1 VIDGLMHPRWSLD
14 FLRNGIPE
22 LANFVTAAATSV
34 EAQAALMSRQMDAS
48 FDWDALAQ
56 LRDAWPGTLIVKG
69 LLRAEDA
76 KRCEALGVDG
86 VVLSNHGGR
95 QLDGAIA
102 PIEALPAA
110 RAATKLPIMIDSAS
124 AVANKWQRRSASVLT
139 PSSSDA
145 ARSMAWQRGGA
156 GVDDVISIIR
166 TELDRTLALIG
177 CPSVDALS
185 SDLIAHDTNSDEAP
199 MTDTIRSVRVRAA
212 DVPLEYP
219 VKTASGLVA
228 TAPLALIDIE
238 TSAGVIGH
246 AYLFAYIGTALKPL
260 AAAARELGELIVG
273 QPAAPSSLI
282 SSSIGSCACWVIQA
296 SSAWPRPASTWPCGM
311 PWQRPRDCP
320 FQAPW
325 RSAHPDPNLRQPQY
339 GRCPT
344 GHPTCGPGS

>member
-110 RAATKLPIMIDSAS
+110 RAATKLPIMIDSGFRRGEQ
-124 AVANKWQRRSASVLT
+124 VAKALCLGADTVFLGRSTLYGL
-139 PSSSDA
+139 A
-145 ARSMAWQRGGA
+145 AR
-156 GVDDVISIIR
+156 
-166 TELDRTLALIG
+166 
-177 CPSVDALS
+177 
-185 SDLIAHDTNSDEAP
+185 
-199 MTDTIRSVRVRAA
+199 
-212 DVPLEYP
+212 
-219 VKTASGLVA
+219 
-228 TAPLALIDIE
+228 
-238 TSAGVIGH
+238 
-246 AYLFAYIGTALKPL
+246 
-260 AAAARELGELIVG
+260 
-273 QPAAPSSLI
+273 
-282 SSSIGSCACWVIQA
+282 GS
-296 SSAWPRPASTWPCGM
+296 R
-311 PWQRPRDCP
+311 R
-320 FQAPW
+320 
-325 RSAHPDPNLRQPQY
+325 
-339 GRCPT
+339 
-344 GHPTCGPGS
+344 